1 MRAGESYADARH
13 EIQTNGAKKLRQDNG
28 LTPTGREQVIEAS
41 KKLEA
46 MGFQPSYI
54 WVSNTERAY
63 ESAVILAREIQLGQN
78 RIVPEF
84 SFLDARSIGA
94 FEGKND
100 ESSWAEIHKNDETEG
115 INYRPP
121 FNTDGTS
128 SDSVSTVLVRMNQLV
143 STIESLY
150 SGENVVVVAPDSE
163 ILSVLQAALSSE
175 TPDTA
180 LPKHAVFAFKNGEVR
195 LLQPLVKPPTV
206 LAASGLTQSEADAN
220 IRLVKAA
227 LVRGSGVVP
236 KVSDSNVVTD
246 WYDLL
251 RLSHK
256 NQ

>member
-1 MRAGESYADARH
+1 
-13 EIQTNGAKKLRQDNG
+13 
-28 LTPTGREQVIEAS
+28 
-41 KKLEA
+41 
-46 MGFQPSYI
+46 
-54 WVSNTERAY
+54 
-63 ESAVILAREIQLGQN
+63 
-78 RIVPEF
+78 
-84 SFLDARSIGA
+84 
-94 FEGKND
+94 
-100 ESSWAEIHKNDETEG
+100 
-115 INYRPP
+115 
-121 FNTDGTS
+121 
-128 SDSVSTVLVRMNQLV
+128 MNQLV